1 MKTSKQKIPAAG
13 CAIRRILTD
22 TGAAIVADDIYLDG
36 GLREYEAFHVIL
48 TGTVSGCTGRIWQ
61 GSFGQQCAHKEGKIL
76 MHYMEICHTASKNQA
91 VIL

>member
-1 MKTSKQKIPAAG
+1 MKTSRQKIPAAG

-48 TGTVSGCTGRIWQ
+48 TGTVSGCI
-61 GSFGQQCAHKEGKIL
+61 EGG
-76 MHYMEICHTASKNQA
+76 C
-91 VIL
+91 VIKVESIVQH